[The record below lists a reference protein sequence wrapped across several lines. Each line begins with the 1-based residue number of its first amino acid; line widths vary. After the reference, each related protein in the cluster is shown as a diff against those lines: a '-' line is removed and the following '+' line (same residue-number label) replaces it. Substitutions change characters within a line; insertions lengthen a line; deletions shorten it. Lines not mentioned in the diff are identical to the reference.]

1 MGWNSKLFDHK
12 IMCVRNSSDDG
23 LTGVASFDGFIKIV
37 DMAKSLFLNIKL
49 ENLTDVFRGN
59 NRVLF

>member
-12 IMCVRNSSDDG
+12 IMSVRNSWDDG

-37 DMAKSLFLNIKL
+37 DMAKSLFLNEEIEKI
-49 ENLTDVFRGN
+49 N
-59 NRVLF
+59 